1 MDKTRQRF
9 QMALGLTFLGLL
21 FVVPALFGCDL
32 HKSNDSFVAC
42 APWSETVVWSRVLIG
57 APILL
62 VAGFAWRLAAKSIDG
77 APSQRESD
85 STHSTSPRGSTGVYL
100 TPFVVVTVVAGAL
113 VHFVTIYPMPWWPDT
128 LIMGLPFGAVAALS
142 AWQHRRGNQM
152 IWNALKDAARRLKPA
167 PRS

>member
-21 FVVPALFGCDL
+21 FAVPALFGCDL

-42 APWSETVVWSRVLIG
+42 APWSDSVLWSRVWIG

-62 VAGFAWRLAAKSIDG
+62 IAGFAWRLAVTSIDVH
-77 APSQRESD
+77 SQRESNA
-85 STHSTSPRGSTGVYL
+85 THSTNSMGVYL
-100 TPFVVVTVVAGAL
+100 ATFLVMTVVAGTL

-128 LIMGLPFGAVAALS
+128 LITGLPFGAVAALS
-142 AWQHRRGNQM
+142 AWQHHSGNQM
-152 IWNALKDAARRLKPA
+152 IWNALKGAIGRLKTMPK
-167 PRS
+167 S

>member
-21 FVVPALFGCDL
+21 FAVPALFGCVL

-42 APWSETVVWSRVLIG
+42 APWSDSVVWSRVLIG

-62 VAGFAWRLAAKSIDG
+62 VAGFAWRLAVKSIDG
-77 APSQRESD
+77 APSLRESD
-85 STHSTSPRGSTGVYL
+85 STHSTSSRGSTGVYL
-100 TPFVVVTVVAGAL
+100 TTFVVVTVAAGTL

-128 LIMGLPFGAVAALS
+128 VIMGLPFGVVAALS
-142 AWQHRRGNQM
+142 AWQHRSGNQM
-152 IWNALKDAARRLKPA
+152 IWNALKDAAQRLKPA

>member
-21 FVVPALFGCDL
+21 FAVPALFGCDL

-62 VAGFAWRLAAKSIDG
+62 VAGFAWRLAVKSIDG

-85 STHSTSPRGSTGVYL
+85 STHSTSSRGSTGVYL
-100 TPFVVVTVVAGAL
+100 TTFVVVTVAAGTL

-128 LIMGLPFGAVAALS
+128 LIMGLPFGPVAALS
-142 AWQHRRGNQM
+142 VWQHRATNEM
-152 IWNALKDAARRLKPA
+152 IWNALKGAIQHLKTA
-167 PRS
+167 TKS

>member
-1 MDKTRQRF
+1 MDRTRQRF

-21 FVVPALFGCDL
+21 FAVPALFGCDL

-42 APWSETVVWSRVLIG
+42 APWSETVLWTRVMLG

-62 VAGFAWRLAAKSIDG
+62 VAGFAWRLAVKSIDG
-77 APSQRESD
+77 APSQRESS
-85 STHSTSPRGSTGVYL
+85 STHSNMINMMGDL
-100 TPFVVVTVVAGAL
+100 TTFVVVTVAAGTL

-128 LIMGLPFGAVAALS
+128 LMMGLPFGAVAALS
-142 AWQHRRGNQM
+142 AWQHRHGNQL
-152 IWNALKDAARRLKPA
+152 IWNALKDAAQRLKPA